1 MAKVGRQGDGG
12 GRPPIVFDQAQTAQV
27 EALAAVLSKGQMA
40 DYFGISE
47 TTFREIESRQ
57 PDVSD
62 AYKRGKAK
70 AIGGIAQNLISQA
83 RSGNT
88 TAAIFYLKTQAG
100 WKETQRHELMG
111 ENGAPIAVTTLDVSK
126 LDTDVLAQIMAAKD
140 ATDGN

>member
-1 MAKVGRQGDGG
+1 MAKRGNQGDGG
-12 GRPPIVFDQAQTAQV
+12 GRPPVVFDQAQIAQV

-47 TTFREIESRQ
+47 NTLREIESRQ
-57 PDVSD
+57 IDVSE

-100 WKETQRHELMG
+100 WKETSAVEHTSPDGTMTPQDS
-111 ENGAPIAVTTLDVSK
+111 GAA
-126 LDTDVLAQIMAAKD
+126 VLAALERKHKE
-140 ATDGN
+140 